1 MTQQISLSIF
11 TDFPYQSIK
20 ITRLLSI
27 FIDTDFYRLST
38 PGCKQ
43 KSLVYISV
51 SYMTWTHYR
60 VLDHYWD
67 VSQITNLSAKNN
79 KLKVRR
85 KYRQTCPGE
94 WFPKTACS
102 ITAVFP
108 TQLPPTTTSRKYFGI
123 SHKLLKSPTKNC
135 QSACN
140 FTDLYHQPRQIHQNF
155 NNGCP
160 AELRLQV
167 DWDDWRTT
175 RSGGRERE
183 LWERGNKNW
192 THLRELGLPLGK
204 SLNTFYLF
212 FCSRNILQGMKQ
224 HRCIS
229 AKILKNL

>member
-11 TDFPYQSIK
+11 TDFPYQPIK

-79 KLKVRR
+79 KLKVRW

-140 FTDLYHQPRQIHQNF
+140 FTDLYHQPRQIRQNF

-160 AELRLQV
+160 AELGCKWTGTIGELRV
-167 DWDDWRTT
+167 R
-175 RSGGRERE
+175 RERE
-183 LWERGNKNW
+183 R
-192 THLRELGLPLGK
+192 TLGTRKQKLDAFAWARASLGQITEHILP
-204 SLNTFYLF
+204 FFLF
-212 FCSRNILQGMKQ
+212 S
-224 HRCIS
+224 
-229 AKILKNL
+229 

>member
-1 MTQQISLSIF
+1 MTQQTSLSIF

-79 KLKVRR
+79 KLKVRW

-140 FTDLYHQPRQIHQNF
+140 FTDLCRQLNLSRFIKISIWLPSPSGLGRLEKK
-155 NNGCP
+155 NN
-160 AELRLQV
+160 ERE
-167 DWDDWRTT
+167 
-175 RSGGRERE
+175 RERE

-192 THLRELGLPLGK
+192 TRLRELGLGQA
-204 SLNTFYLF
+204 LNTFYLF
-212 FCSRNILQGMKQ
+212 FSVLVTYCKVWSNTVVLVQKF
-224 HRCIS
+224 
-229 AKILKNL
+229 

>member
-79 KLKVRR
+79 KLKVRW

-140 FTDLYHQPRQIHQNF
+140 FTDLCRQLNLSRFIKISIWLPSPSGLGRLEKK
-155 NNGCP
+155 NN
-160 AELRLQV
+160 E
-167 DWDDWRTT
+167 
-175 RSGGRERE
+175 RERE
-183 LWERGNKNW
+183 RENSGNEETK
-192 THLRELGLPLGK
+192 TGRVCVSSGLGK

-212 FCSRNILQGMKQ
+212 FSVLVTYCKVWSNTVVLVQKF
-224 HRCIS
+224 
-229 AKILKNL
+229 

>member
-1 MTQQISLSIF
+1 MTQQIGLSIF

-79 KLKVRR
+79 KLKVRW

-140 FTDLYHQPRQIHQNF
+140 FTDLYHQPRQIRQNF

-175 RSGGRERE
+175 RSGGGERE
-183 LWERGNKNW
+183 NSGNEETKTGRICVSSGFPWANHW
-192 THLRELGLPLGK
+192 THFTFFSVLVTSCK
-204 SLNTFYLF
+204 VWSNTVVLVQKF
-212 FCSRNILQGMKQ
+212 
-224 HRCIS
+224 
-229 AKILKNL
+229 

>member
-60 VLDHYWD
+60 VLDHCWD

-79 KLKVRR
+79 KLKVRW

-140 FTDLYHQPRQIHQNF
+140 FTDLYHQPRQIRQNF

-175 RSGGRERE
+175 SPEGERE
-183 LWERGNKNW
+183 NSGNEETKTGRICVSSGFPWANHW
-192 THLRELGLPLGK
+192 THFTFFSVLVTSCK
-204 SLNTFYLF
+204 VWSNTVVLVQKF
-212 FCSRNILQGMKQ
+212 
-224 HRCIS
+224 
-229 AKILKNL
+229 

>member
-51 SYMTWTHYR
+51 SYMTWTHYW

-79 KLKVRR
+79 KLKVRW

-140 FTDLYHQPRQIHQNF
+140 FTDLYHQPRQIRQNF

-175 RSGGRERE
+175 SPEGERE
-183 LWERGNKNW
+183 NSGNEETKTGRICVSSGFPWANHW
-192 THLRELGLPLGK
+192 THFTFFSVLVTSCK
-204 SLNTFYLF
+204 VWSNTVVLVQKF
-212 FCSRNILQGMKQ
+212 
-224 HRCIS
+224 
-229 AKILKNL
+229 

>member
-60 VLDHYWD
+60 VLDHCWD

-79 KLKVRR
+79 KLKVRW

-140 FTDLYHQPRQIHQNF
+140 FTDLCRQLNLSRFIKISIWLPSPSGLGRLEKK
-155 NNGCP
+155 NN
-160 AELRLQV
+160 E
-167 DWDDWRTT
+167 
-175 RSGGRERE
+175 RERE

-192 THLRELGLPLGK
+192 TRLRELGLGQITEHILPFFFSVLVTYCK
-204 SLNTFYLF
+204 VWSNTVVLVQKF
-212 FCSRNILQGMKQ
+212 
-224 HRCIS
+224 
-229 AKILKNL
+229 

>member
-79 KLKVRR
+79 KLKVRW
-85 KYRQTCPGE
+85 KYIYFHHLIDRPVQVNDFQRLPARLLPF
-94 WFPKTACS
+94 FPHNFLPQQR
-102 ITAVFP
+102 AV
-108 TQLPPTTTSRKYFGI
+108 
-123 SHKLLKSPTKNC
+123 
-135 QSACN
+135 
-140 FTDLYHQPRQIHQNF
+140 
-155 NNGCP
+155 
-160 AELRLQV
+160 
-167 DWDDWRTT
+167 
-175 RSGGRERE
+175 
-183 LWERGNKNW
+183 
-192 THLRELGLPLGK
+192 
-204 SLNTFYLF
+204 
-212 FCSRNILQGMKQ
+212 NILASRINCLSHPRKTVNRHATSPIFTTNHGRFIK
-224 HRCIS
+224 IS
-229 AKILKNL
+229 IWLPSRVEAASGLGRLEN

>member
-79 KLKVRR
+79 KLKVRW

-140 FTDLYHQPRQIHQNF
+140 FTDLYHQPRQIRQNF

-175 RSGGRERE
+175 SPEGERE
-183 LWERGNKNW
+183 NSGNEETKTGRICVSSGFPWANHW
-192 THLRELGLPLGK
+192 THFTFFSVLVTSCK
-204 SLNTFYLF
+204 VWSNTVVLVQKF
-212 FCSRNILQGMKQ
+212 
-224 HRCIS
+224 
-229 AKILKNL
+229 

>member
-79 KLKVRR
+79 KLKVRW

-140 FTDLYHQPRQIHQNF
+140 FTDLCRQLNLSRFIKISIWLPSPSGLGRLEKK
-155 NNGCP
+155 NN
-160 AELRLQV
+160 E
-167 DWDDWRTT
+167 
-175 RSGGRERE
+175 RERE

-192 THLRELGLPLGK
+192 TRLRELGLGQITEHILP
-204 SLNTFYLF
+204 FFFLF
-212 FCSRNILQGMKQ
+212 S
-224 HRCIS
+224 
-229 AKILKNL
+229 

>member
-1 MTQQISLSIF
+1 M
-11 TDFPYQSIK
+11 K
-20 ITRLLSI
+20 
-27 FIDTDFYRLST
+27 
-38 PGCKQ
+38 
-43 KSLVYISV
+43 VYI
-51 SYMTWTHYR
+51 
-60 VLDHYWD
+60 
-67 VSQITNLSAKNN
+67 LSSS
-79 KLKVRR
+79 
-85 KYRQTCPGE
+85 YRQTCPGE

-155 NNGCP
+155 NMAAQPSWGCKWTGTIG
-160 AELRLQV
+160 EL
-167 DWDDWRTT
+167 TT

>member
-79 KLKVRR
+79 KLKVRW

-155 NNGCP
+155 NMAAQPSWGCKWTGTIG
-160 AELRLQV
+160 ELR
-167 DWDDWRTT
+167 DPE
-175 RSGGRERE
+175 GERE
-183 LWERGNKNW
+183 NSGNEETKTGRICVSSGFPWANHW
-192 THLRELGLPLGK
+192 THFTFFSVLVTSCK
-204 SLNTFYLF
+204 VWSNTVVLVQKF
-212 FCSRNILQGMKQ
+212 
-224 HRCIS
+224 
-229 AKILKNL
+229 

>member
-1 MTQQISLSIF
+1 
-11 TDFPYQSIK
+11 
-20 ITRLLSI
+20 
-27 FIDTDFYRLST
+27 
-38 PGCKQ
+38 
-43 KSLVYISV
+43 
-51 SYMTWTHYR
+51 MTWTHYR

-79 KLKVRR
+79 KLKVRW

-140 FTDLYHQPRQIHQNF
+140 FTDLYHQPRQIRQNF

-175 RSGGRERE
+175 SPEGERE
-183 LWERGNKNW
+183 NSGNEETKTGRICVSSGFPWANHW
-192 THLRELGLPLGK
+192 THFTFFSVLVTSCK
-204 SLNTFYLF
+204 VWSNTVVLVQKF
-212 FCSRNILQGMKQ
+212 
-224 HRCIS
+224 
-229 AKILKNL
+229 